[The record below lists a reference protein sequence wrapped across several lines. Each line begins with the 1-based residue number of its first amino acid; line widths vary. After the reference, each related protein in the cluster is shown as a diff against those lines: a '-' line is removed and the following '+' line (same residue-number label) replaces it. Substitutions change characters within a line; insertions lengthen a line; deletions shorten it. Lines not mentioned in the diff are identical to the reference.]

1 MTSWNNMVSRFLK
14 TPLLWAT
21 LVSVAFYALIHQPK
35 FQGTMIHKYTTEHVT
50 EYVIVLL
57 FFWSSAHLI
66 IRFLGLGREREAFG
80 QDLLPTIEGLEPATN
95 ARELCQRLDESPGW
109 LQGTLLGKRLRLA
122 LKYVSERASADGIR
136 EYLLE
141 LAERDSNETHAS
153 YSFPRFVAG
162 VTPVLGLLGTVVH
175 FGGALNGLASDQ
187 LMAQLPTMVTGMGT
201 AFNTT
206 CVALSAS
213 ITTML
218 FLFLVER
225 HEDNIVR
232 DVNSLLEN
240 ELLNRFATTDIR
252 ITPFLD
258 AVKSAQQAT
267 LASMQQREQSQLD
280 LWSTTIAGHA
290 SQMEVTVERLD
301 RINQANAQMAK
312 LFTADERL
320 LELQAR
326 LADNLE
332 LLRESQEFD
341 QAVHGLTAA
350 IHMLTARHSQLA
362 KAA

>member
-1 MTSWNNMVSRFLK
+1 MSWNNMVSRFLK
-14 TPLLWAT
+14 TPLVWAALAGAT
-21 LVSVAFYALIHQPK
+21 FYFFVHQPK
-35 FQGTMIHKYTTEHVT
+35 FQGTFVHKYTTEHVT

-80 QDLLPTIEGLEPATN
+80 QDLLPPLEGLEPATN
-95 ARELCQRLDESPGW
+95 AGDLCKRLDEAPDW
-109 LQGTLLGKRLRLA
+109 LPSTVLGRRLRLA
-122 LKYVSERASADGIR
+122 LKFVRERASADGIR
-136 EYLLE
+136 EYLQE

-225 HEDNIVR
+225 HEDHIVR
-232 DVNSLLEN
+232 DVNSYLEN
-240 ELLNRFATTDIR
+240 ELLNRFATTDLR

-267 LASMQQREQSQLD
+267 LASMQAREQSQLD
-280 LWSTTIAGHA
+280 LWSTAITGHA
-290 SQMEVTVERLD
+290 TQMESTVERLD
-301 RINQANAQMAK
+301 NINQANAQMAK

-326 LADNLE
+326 LAENLE
-332 LLRESQEFD
+332 LLRESQHFD

-350 IHMLTARHSQLA
+350 IHMLTARHEPLS

>member
-1 MTSWNNMVSRFLK
+1 MMSWNNMVSRFLK
-14 TPLLWAT
+14 TPLVWAV
-21 LVSVAFYALIHQPK
+21 LVGATFYTFVHQPK
-35 FQGTMIHKYTTEHVT
+35 FQGTIIHKYTTEHVT

-57 FFWSSAHLI
+57 FFWSSSHLV
-66 IRFLGLGREREAFG
+66 IRFLGLGREREALG
-80 QDLLPTIEGLEPATN
+80 HDLLPSLQGLEPATN
-95 ARELCQRLDESPGW
+95 AGELCTRLDESPAW
-109 LQGTLLGKRLRLA
+109 LQATIMGRRLRLA
-122 LKYVSERASADGIR
+122 LKFVSERASADGFR
-136 EYLLE
+136 EYLQE

-175 FGGALNGLASDQ
+175 FGSALNGLASDQ

-225 HEDNIVR
+225 HEDHIVR
-232 DVNSLLEN
+232 DVNTLVEN
-240 ELLNRFATTDIR
+240 ELLNRFATTDLR

-267 LASMQQREQSQLD
+267 LAAMQAREQSQLD
-280 LWSTTIAGHA
+280 LWSTTISGHA
-290 SQMEVTVERLD
+290 TQMQTTVERLD
-301 RINQANAQMAK
+301 KINQVNAQMAK

-326 LADNLE
+326 LAENLE
-332 LLRESQEFD
+332 LLRESQHFD

-350 IHMLTARHSQLA
+350 IHMLTARHAHLS